1 MYDMKQLHLSIY
13 KYFKKHQ
20 QSMTSTV
27 KADKLFR
34 EVKLKLFQKYLI
46 FKVI

>member
-34 EVKLKLFQKYLI
+34 EVKIETFSQI
-46 FKVI
+46 FDF